1 MPYKMALLNKLMGRY
16 CLSGFLRVDKQF
28 RPQSVEAA
36 RQALQRIRSRY
47 EFSQAETAALLGCG
61 LSALRSWET
70 GRRNPSA
77 AVQRLITLTE
87 QVLASFPPGKWIE
100 EVYGFPLAQIIA
112 WRKHECRLETL
123 DEFGEAFK
131 RSTLE
136 EQEDML
142 RSCEKL
148 GNWMK
153 NVMERERWPVGKL
166 DEPIERL
173 AEGSVVT

>member
-1 MPYKMALLNKLMGRY
+1 
-16 CLSGFLRVDKQF
+16 
-28 RPQSVEAA
+28 
-36 RQALQRIRSRY
+36 
-47 EFSQAETAALLGCG
+47 
-61 LSALRSWET
+61 
-70 GRRNPSA
+70 
-77 AVQRLITLTE
+77 VQRLITLTE